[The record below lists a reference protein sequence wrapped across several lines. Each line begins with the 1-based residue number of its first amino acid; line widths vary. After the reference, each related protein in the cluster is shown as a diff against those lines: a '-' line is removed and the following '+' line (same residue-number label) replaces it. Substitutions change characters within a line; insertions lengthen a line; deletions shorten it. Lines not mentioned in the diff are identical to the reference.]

1 MARFIRPKLATTRRR
16 PACISRY
23 AISRQFASCL
33 SACVLAILLAPLS
46 GVVISQAAD
55 PDANNSSNKDA
66 GQRTLVP
73 SSEVAKPKYNS
84 DDQSRPVA
92 RPIELD
98 QVDAISADELAA
110 HIDAHL
116 TAAWKS
122 ANITPAPPATDSEY
136 VRRIY
141 LDLIGRIPSV
151 AETLDFLD
159 DARPNKRQLLVDNL
173 LERGAWAAH
182 FANTWR
188 DLLLA
193 GSNNPELRN
202 QVSALETWLRLRFAV
217 NMPYDRLARELITA
231 EVQAA
236 QNVDPNQPSPA
247 AFFQSAEF
255 KPELLAASTSRVFL
269 GIQLQCAQ
277 CHDHPFASWKR
288 QQFWQFAA
296 FLKDSAS
303 TETASPVANVL
314 AVFQDSNSIKIP
326 DTQIVVK
333 PEFLDGTTPNF
344 VSGQAKRT
352 ILARWITDQRNPW
365 FAQAAVNRLWDHFFG
380 RGLVNPVDHLDTA
393 GPPSQPEL
401 FDELAQQ
408 FILHGYDLKYIIR
421 AITAS
426 DAYQRSSQQTSDV
439 VSDQQLALFA
449 RMPLRRMSGDQLYA
463 SFVEAT
469 GYQSPAVSNSPLADA
484 SPRDDFQSRF
494 NDSSVPR
501 TEAPTTILQAL
512 SVMNGKYVAVA
523 TDPKQSRVF
532 AAIADAPY
540 LNTSG
545 RIELLFLAALSRR
558 PDAAEQQTITRY
570 LASANSNS
578 HNERA
583 ALADVFWALLNSAE
597 FVLNH

>member
-1 MARFIRPKLATTRRR
+1 MQAGDSDINASSYKDAAE
-16 PACISRY
+16 PA
-23 AISRQFASCL
+23 L
-33 SACVLAILLAPLS
+33 VPLS
-46 GVVISQAAD
+46 E
-55 PDANNSSNKDA
+55 
-66 GQRTLVP
+66 T
-73 SSEVAKPKYNS
+73 AKPKYNS
-84 DDQSRPVA
+84 DESRPAA
-92 RPIELD
+92 RPIVLD

-122 ANITPAPPATDSEY
+122 ANITPAPLATDSEY

-151 AETLDFLD
+151 AETLDFLE
-159 DARPNKRQLLVDNL
+159 DARANKRPLLVENL

-193 GSNNPELRN
+193 GNNNPELRN
-202 QVSALETWLRLRFAV
+202 QVGALENWLRLRFAV
-217 NMPYDRLARELITA
+217 NMPYDQLARELITA
-231 EVQAA
+231 EVQAG
-236 QNVDPNQPSPA
+236 QNVDPSQPSPA
-247 AFFQSAEF
+247 AFYQSAEF

-296 FLKDSAS
+296 FMKDSSS
-303 TETASPVANVL
+303 TEMASPVANVL

-333 PEFLDGTTPNF
+333 PEFLDGRTPNF
-344 VSGQAKRT
+344 ASGQTKRT
-352 ILARWITDQRNPW
+352 VLARWITDQRNPW

-393 GPPSQPEL
+393 GTPSQPEL

-408 FILHGYDLKYIIR
+408 FVLHGYDLKYIIR

-439 VSDQQLALFA
+439 ASDQQLALFA

-469 GYQSPAVSNSPLADA
+469 GYQSPAASNSPLADT
-484 SPRDDFQSRF
+484 SPRGDFQSRF

-558 PDAAEQQTITRY
+558 PDANEQQTITAY
-570 LASANSNS
+570 LATANSNS
-578 HNERA
+578 YNERA

>member
-1 MARFIRPKLATTRRR
+1 MLL
-16 PACISRY
+16 PA
-23 AISRQFASCL
+23 L
-33 SACVLAILLAPLS
+33 SHSVL
-46 GVVISQAAD
+46 SQAAD
-55 PDANNSSNKDA
+55 SPAISSSTKDA
-66 GQRTLVP
+66 EQPALIP
-73 SSEVAKPKYNS
+73 SSEVSKPKYNS
-84 DDQSRPVA
+84 DNQSRPTA

-98 QVDAISADELAA
+98 QVDTITADELAA
-110 HIDAHL
+110 HIDANL

-122 ANITPAPPATDSEY
+122 ANITPAPPTTDSEF

-151 AETLDFLD
+151 AETLDFLND
-159 DARPNKRQLLVDNL
+159 TRPTKRKLLVEDL

-182 FANTWR
+182 FANAWR

-193 GSNNPELRN
+193 GTNNPELRN
-202 QVSALETWLRLRFAV
+202 QTAALENWLRLRFAV
-217 NMPYDRLARELITA
+217 NMPYDQLARELLTA
-231 EVQAA
+231 ETRNA
-236 QNVDPNQPSPA
+236 QSTDPNEPSPA

-255 KPELLAASTSRVFL
+255 KPELLAASTTRVFL

-296 FLKDSAS
+296 FLKDSDSSAM
-303 TETASPVANVL
+303 ASPAASVPATPQNP
-314 AVFQDSNSIKIP
+314 NSLKIP
-326 DTQIVVK
+326 DTQIVVE
-333 PEFLDGTTPNF
+333 PQFLDGTNPNF
-344 VSGQAKRT
+344 DSGQTKRT
-352 ILARWITDQRNPW
+352 VLAHWITDQRNPW

-401 FDELAQQ
+401 FDLLAQQ

-421 AITAS
+421 AITAT
-426 DAYQRSSQQTSDV
+426 DAYQRSSRRTPDID
-439 VSDQQLALFA
+439 SDQQLALFA

-469 GYQSPAVSNSPLADA
+469 GFQSLAASDSTVA
-484 SPRDDFQSRF
+484 DSSPRDEFQSRF
-494 NDSSVPR
+494 NDSSIPR

-512 SVMNGKYVAVA
+512 SVMNGKYVAQA

-540 LNTSG
+540 LNTAG
-545 RIELLFLAALSRR
+545 RIELLFLTALSRR
-558 PDAAEQQTITRY
+558 PDDAEQKTITAY
-570 LASANSNS
+570 LASRKSD
-578 HNERA
+578 NERA
-583 ALADVFWALLNSAE
+583 ALADIFWALLNSAE